1 MAVIDFL
8 HGRRIMPAQEAF
20 DLGAPGMIRTCDAR
34 FRKPTLYPLSYGGW
48 SGRCYDADGPW
59 PQSASD
65 ARPRSVERMRRPA
78 PFVALLVLLAIAATG
93 CAEPAEELAPT
104 PLAQPVEVTDAPTE
118 TASAAPPST
127 PAVATPD
134 IEESAATEQPD
145 DGLARPLAPPSPAAS
160 SDQPDLPDPD
170 AIPAGTQEAIVTWII
185 DGDTIDV
192 EVTEPGDVP
201 FGDQRIRLL
210 EIDTPERDEEC
221 YETATDL
228 LAELIP
234 VGSTVYLERDTED
247 VDPNGRYLRYV
258 WSEAEGLVNLDM
270 VAEGMAAAFVFPLNR
285 LHEVEVETAEA
296 NAQDLGL
303 GIWGSYCD
311 GRP

>member
-1 MAVIDFL
+1 MSRPVLPVVVAV
-8 HGRRIMPAQEAF
+8 
-20 DLGAPGMIRTCDAR
+20 
-34 FRKPTLYPLSYGGW
+34 
-48 SGRCYDADGPW
+48 
-59 PQSASD
+59 
-65 ARPRSVERMRRPA
+65 
-78 PFVALLVLLAIAATG
+78 LVLAAA
-93 CAEPAEELAPT
+93 CAEPTDQLTTT
-104 PLAQPVEVTDAPTE
+104 PLAQPVEVTESPIT
-118 TASAAPPST
+118 
-127 PAVATPD
+127 
-134 IEESAATEQPD
+134 SAATDEATTEPAPATIATDTPTD
-145 DGLARPLAPPSPAAS
+145 DGLAQPLAPSSPTATVEPS
-160 SDQPDLPDPD
+160 LPDPD
-170 AIPAGTQEAIVTWII
+170 AVPAGTQEAIVTWII

-210 EIDTPERDEEC
+210 EIDTPERDEDC

-247 VDPNGRYLRYV
+247 LDPNGRYLRYV
-258 WSEAEGLVNLDM
+258 WSEAEGLVNLYM

-303 GIWGSYCD
+303 GIWGSYCE

>member
-1 MAVIDFL
+1 M
-8 HGRRIMPAQEAF
+8 
-20 DLGAPGMIRTCDAR
+20 
-34 FRKPTLYPLSYGGW
+34 
-48 SGRCYDADGPW
+48 
-59 PQSASD
+59 
-65 ARPRSVERMRRPA
+65 
-78 PFVALLVLLAIAATG
+78 
-93 CAEPAEELAPT
+93 
-104 PLAQPVEVTDAPTE
+104 
-118 TASAAPPST
+118 
-127 PAVATPD
+127 
-134 IEESAATEQPD
+134 
-145 DGLARPLAPPSPAAS
+145 
-160 SDQPDLPDPD
+160 
-170 AIPAGTQEAIVTWII
+170 
-185 DGDTIDV
+185 
-192 EVTEPGDVP
+192 P

-210 EIDTPERDEEC
+210 EIDTPERDEDC

-247 VDPNGRYLRYV
+247 LDPNGRYLRYV

-303 GIWGSYCD
+303 GIWGSYCE